1 MTLFSALKHFLSGKG
16 NQEKAAQLH
25 RRLTGLGLRQ
35 TLAIPNKWPG
45 KGIPKQVEA
54 TDFLQ

>member
-1 MTLFSALKHFLSGKG
+1 MTLSGKG